1 MGTFV
6 LFGTWTEH
14 RGLMDTDDFTD
25 SLPESLALD
34 DDGVARHLAALE
46 NEALQ
51 VEHADSLQL
60 EEQIAAA
67 MESASTRNS
76 YKTGSSG
83 CCRL

>member
-1 MGTFV
+1 
-6 LFGTWTEH
+6 
-14 RGLMDTDDFTD
+14 MDTDDFTD

-34 DDGVARHLAALE
+34 DDGVARHSAALE

-51 VEHADSLQL
+51 VKHADSLQL

-76 YKTGSSG
+76 YKTGSSR